1 MAQKDL
7 KFNQLKVAQLA
18 ARGLSTRQIEGEVGV
33 SKATVA
39 RWLKMPDVQAQIE
52 KFRQEIEVEVHQA
65 NRQSAN
71 QELAELQENL
81 RTAAQRQLK
90 WSSEVQTSGYKLLSK
105 VNDWLTEID
114 TLVKSQLDK
123 DGDEKADQGEQEK
136 KAMDSRSLLLLKLI
150 PLLPSYARAA
160 ADMTRA
166 GSDAEDKIFAL
177 EEMDRRL
184 NEWDAVME
192 SQKNLN

>member
-1 MAQKDL
+1 MSQKDL

-18 ARGLSTRQIEGEVGV
+18 ARGLSTRQIEGETGV

-39 RWLKMPDVQAQIE
+39 RWLKMPQVQAQIQN
-52 KFRQEIEVEVHQA
+52 FRQEIEVEVHQV

-71 QELAELQENL
+71 KELAELQENL

-90 WSSEVQTSGYKLLSK
+90 WSGEVQTAGYSLLGK
-105 VNDWLTEID
+105 VNEWVLELDSII
-114 TLVKSQLDK
+114 KS
-123 DGDEKADQGEQEK
+123 
-136 KAMDSRSLLLLKLI
+136 DSELRSELLIKILPMI
-150 PLLPSYARAA
+150 PTYARAA
-160 ADMTRA
+160 ADLTRA

-184 NEWDAVME
+184 NEWDKVMQSQE
-192 SQKNLN
+192 SLN